1 MTMKI
6 QSTSTGAGV
15 QKVNETITSDKS
27 SLNKGSLDKSSV
39 SVHQIKTEDDRSSSN
54 GSVHPGSK
62 VMVPDKDKGSQSR
75 DKHPP
80 CASESREG
88 TSTSATN
95 RAAVKT
101 TSRAAGK
108 TASAAHPVQTSSV
121 SHGDVGSVKNEPLDA
136 LFGDTDD
143 GPGPAGEVGGYQQTR
158 REGEQ
163 GREGNGERG
172 GVRVKDMEVE
182 MEGDN
187 RHGVNLERQ
196 SQDARH
202 VSEGGSQATST
213 SKRNRLKLKS
223 PRQKTVEPV
232 TEKTTGGAQL
242 KDRDV
247 ATEGGRER
255 QNPCVTTPSMVE
267 SPTACDSQ
275 ADEIGRERRNMS
287 TTLHSMAAEKQH
299 LDGSPK
305 NSSQVPHTTTCS
317 SIPKATPSQSEALPP
332 PSPSPTEGSII
343 VPCSFTPRTQ
353 DNAKRREPS
362 LPNSQL
368 LTFAF
373 QGKRKKRTHAS
384 TSDEPSEVIEST
396 SKKQRVHEEVGGGE
410 NARKTSVDGES
421 ERGRKNRKEDRAV
434 PADKNGS
441 TVDAVSVSTGLFSG
455 QRSTGTRRNKKSVYV
470 AGDQNSKSSAD
481 RPYIMDGL
489 PMLETCE
496 AAVVQQPGLAQAAV
510 IQRPDLAQGAV
521 VQQPGL
527 AQVQQPSL
535 AQGAVVQQPSLAQGA
550 VVQQPSLAQPS
561 LTQAAVVQHPGLAKG
576 SVDVQAKNSISEDA
590 AMDVQ
595 TLQEARV
602 ASTRQVSPRPP
613 SPHPAVTPPPSQR
626 KPPPTPDPAM
636 FLSTRKKHKSPRDG
650 APTTPARA
658 SSRAVSPFHLNTT
671 QRTTTTTQVHVWC
684 TCMHKIEKSDFN
696 QPFLHIKL
704 TLNQYTS
711 LIFSS

>member
-1 MTMKI
+1 MIMI
-6 QSTSTGAGV
+6 MICLLQG
-15 QKVNETITSDKS
+15 
-27 SLNKGSLDKSSV
+27 
-39 SVHQIKTEDDRSSSN
+39 
-54 GSVHPGSK
+54 
-62 VMVPDKDKGSQSR
+62 PDKDKSSQSR

-80 CASESREG
+80 CVSESHEG
-88 TSTSATN
+88 ASTSATN

-101 TSRAAGK
+101 TSRAGGK

-121 SHGDVGSVKNEPLDA
+121 SYGDVGSVKNEPLDA
-136 LFGDTDD
+136 LFGADEA
-143 GPGPAGEVGGYQQTR
+143 AGEVVGYQQTR

-163 GREGNGERG
+163 GREGDGERG
-172 GVRVKDMEVE
+172 GVRVKDVEVE

-187 RHGVNLERQ
+187 RQGVNLERQ
-196 SQDARH
+196 SQDARD
-202 VSEGGSQATST
+202 VAEGGSATST

-223 PRQKTVEPV
+223 PHQKTVEPV
-232 TEKTTGGAQL
+232 TEKTTGREQL

-247 ATEGGRER
+247 ATEGGQER

-287 TTLHSMAAEKQH
+287 TTLHSVAAKKQH

-317 SIPKATPSQSEALPP
+317 SNPKATPSQSEALPP

-384 TSDEPSEVIEST
+384 TSDELSEVIEST

-410 NARKTSVDGES
+410 NGRKTSVDGES
-421 ERGRKNRKEDRAV
+421 ERGRKKRKEDGTV
-434 PADKNGS
+434 PADKNSS

-470 AGDQNSKSSAD
+470 AEDQNSKSSAD

-510 IQRPDLAQGAV
+510 IQQPDLAQGAV
-521 VQQPGL
+521 VQQPG
-527 AQVQQPSL
+527 
-535 AQGAVVQQPSLAQGA
+535 LAQGA

-576 SVDVQAKNSISEDA
+576 SVDVRTKNSISEDA